1 MQYLVQSSE
10 LEVIIQTFML
20 TFVVVVRILAGVFN
34 NLQFFFFF
42 SSSLKEKKIKH
53 GDGKLAIPV
62 ITRFSEGIEIR
73 N

>member
-34 NLQFFFFF
+34 NLQFVFF

>member
-34 NLQFFFFF
+34 NLQFFFF